1 MKKVAGKLRLDLA
14 QFRELEA
21 FAQFATDLDEGTRA
35 QIERGRRIVEVL
47 KQPQYEPMPVEN
59 QVAILYAVTNGYLD
73 DVEPEKVASWENEF
87 HRYLNSTRQDVLAI
101 IKNKKVL
108 DEAGEKLLQEAI
120 GEYKRTV

>member
-1 MKKVAGKLRLDLA
+1 
-14 QFRELEA
+14 
-21 FAQFATDLDEGTRA
+21 
-35 QIERGRRIVEVL
+35 
-47 KQPQYEPMPVEN
+47 MPVEN

-73 DVEPEKVASWENEF
+73 DVEPEKVASCENEF